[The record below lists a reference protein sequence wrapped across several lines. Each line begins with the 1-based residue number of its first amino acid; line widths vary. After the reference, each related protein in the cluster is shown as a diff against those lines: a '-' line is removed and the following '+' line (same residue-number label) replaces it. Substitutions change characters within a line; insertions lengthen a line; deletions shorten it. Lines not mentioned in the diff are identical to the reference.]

1 MGIKIIHLNF
11 PKILII
17 FIYKFIHNKMRS
29 LNESLL
35 DLTPDEIEDSKK
47 SDYIQ
52 FLEDLDKAYSEGGAD
67 ACKAIYT
74 GPVNEGLLGGVMGF
88 LVGPSAGKIVAR
100 ALGVE
105 KGILYD
111 LLTSRLVSAA
121 IGHAIQKELKS

>member
-1 MGIKIIHLNF
+1 
-11 PKILII
+11 
-17 FIYKFIHNKMRS
+17 MRS

-35 DLTPDEIEDSKK
+35 DLAPDEIEDSKK

-74 GPVNEGLLGGVMGF
+74 DPVNEGLLGGVMGF